1 MRIQQLLFCLPLLF
15 VFNIAFTQDFVRTD
29 SVIADGYKIWKIEE
43 ESTPWI
49 VHVIEIDLTQ
59 EEITP
64 KVALANDRISH
75 NTFSATFT
83 ETETLASMIDRKIED
98 GSEIIGGI
106 NADFFDMA
114 TGMVFNVTASEGQ
127 LATYG
132 ITQTPHAG
140 FYTDDEGNPYIGL
153 IEISQEMIINDSTE
167 VQINGVNKNR
177 VEDEIVLYNKFIEG
191 NQSSANEWG
200 RELLLEPIDEVNSV
214 NGSYD
219 YVVLDKEGKV
229 TRENDDQIIASA
241 HGVQSDLVENV
252 VSIGDTI
259 TITTSFEGI
268 DDSIR
273 IIDMVGGWGHIVHE
287 GDNRAEESIEEEGS
301 MSHEE
306 ERHPRSA
313 VGYNADKTR
322 LFLVAAEGRSDNS
335 AGMNLSE
342 LADFMIDELDVAEG
356 LNFDGGGSTTLMSGT
371 ETINDLSDGSQRSI
385 PTALIVQGNIMTALF
400 DFPEAEEQV
409 QIYPNPTS
417 DHITLEWNRDSQIGQ
432 MKNLDFRIHALDGKM
447 VWEEKINLMNQH
459 ARIRIDLPQTAP
471 GQYFYTLRSGASL
484 VASGKLIIQ

>member
-1 MRIQQLLFCLPLLF
+1 MRIQQLLFFLPLLF

-106 NADFFDMA
+106 NADFFDMT

-140 FYTDDEGNPYIGL
+140 FYTDEEGNPYIGL
-153 IEISQEMIINDSTE
+153 IEISQTIALNDTLE
-167 VQINGVNKNR
+167 REIHGVNNNR
-177 VEDEIVLYNKFIEG
+177 TDETIILYNRFIEG

-200 RELLLEPIDEVNSV
+200 HEILLQPIEEVDFV
-214 NGSYD
+214 NGTFQ
-219 YVVLDKEGKV
+219 YVVVDEDGKV
-229 TRENDDQIIASA
+229 TRENEDQIIASG
-241 HGVQSDLVENV
+241 HGSSSDFLENA
-252 VSIGDTI
+252 SEGDTI

-268 DDSIR
+268 ADSIHVVDR
-273 IIDMVGGWGHIVHE
+273 
-287 GDNRAEESIEEEGS
+287 S
-301 MSHEE
+301 E
-306 ERHPRSA
+306 ERR
-313 VGYNADKTR
+313 VGKESRT
-322 LFLVAAEGRSDNS
+322 VG
-335 AGMNLSE
+335 
-342 LADFMIDELDVAEG
+342 
-356 LNFDGGGSTTLMSGT
+356 
-371 ETINDLSDGSQRSI
+371 
-385 PTALIVQGNIMTALF
+385 
-400 DFPEAEEQV
+400 
-409 QIYPNPTS
+409 
-417 DHITLEWNRDSQIGQ
+417 
-432 MKNLDFRIHALDGKM
+432 
-447 VWEEKINLMNQH
+447 
-459 ARIRIDLPQTAP
+459 
-471 GQYFYTLRSGASL
+471 
-484 VASGKLIIQ
+484 